1 MKIDLTDN
9 QLLEVNSSG
18 KKRQVQV
25 AKYTAKFSGHETFPL
40 RYGWLYKAVSSVREK
55 YDGKPLKPV
64 TSGSSEDKEKA
75 VVRMGVGK
83 NMVSSIAYWAIASKM
98 IDETNRKKDTL
109 TEVAADLFGEE
120 EGDSGWDPYM
130 ERVGTVWLLHW
141 LLNRDY
147 HTVTSYRW
155 FFNRFN
161 GQRFDKQQ
169 LLDSLTLDA
178 EKLKFDGSEKA
189 VKKTLNYKTVSKDID
204 CFLQGYTYRNSSTS
218 KISEDS
224 FSSPLVE
231 LGLIRTLEDGRYKKY
246 SADLGEQE
254 SLPIEVFTYALMDYW
269 FEYAKESKTISF
281 DRLLTAEGSPAR
293 IFRLSQSAL
302 ANRLDE
308 VEELTEKRISWTD
321 TQGLR
326 QIQCDNVKDL
336 EFLKSTYLRHYYKQ
350 GK

>member
-1 MKIDLTDN
+1 MAN
-9 QLLEVNSSG
+9 
-18 KKRQVQV
+18 
-25 AKYTAKFSGHETFPL
+25 YTTKFSGHETFPL
-40 RYGWLYKAVSSVREK
+40 RYGWLYKAVSYMHVNKDER
-55 YDGKPLKPV
+55 PLKPV

-98 IDETNRKKDTL
+98 IDVTNRDEDAL
-109 TEVAADLFGEE
+109 TEIAADLFGED
-120 EGDSGWDPYM
+120 EGESGWDPYM
-130 ERVGTVWLLHW
+130 ERIGTVWLLHW

-147 HTVTSYRW
+147 QTVTSYRW

-169 LLDSLTLDA
+169 LLDALTLDA
-178 EKLKFDGSEKA
+178 EKLKFDGSKKA
-189 VKKTLNYKTVSKDID
+189 AKKTLNHKTISKDID
-204 CFLQGYTYRNSSTS
+204 CFLQGYTYRSSSNS

-246 SADLGEQE
+246 NADLGEQE
-254 SLPIEVFTYALMDYW
+254 SLPIEVFTYALIDFW
-269 FEYAKESKTISF
+269 NEHAKESKTISF

-302 ANRLDE
+302 ANRLDL
-308 VEELTEKRISWTD
+308 VEELTSKRISWTD

-326 QIQCDNVKDL
+326 QIQCEDIASLNNS
-336 EFLKSTYLRHYYKQ
+336 KSFILSQYYP
-350 GK
+350 G